1 MKLGLRPIFL
11 ATAGTMVASLIGI
24 AWAVGGPQSASPS
37 SLDALTRSN
46 GQTGLA
52 VAVPL
57 CGAEA
62 YPGAAA
68 QAGGQAGPAQG
79 SQMSE
84 DVFENIQVLRG
95 IPVDEFMGTM
105 GLYSAALTFCCST
118 CHIGAGFVNTDWA
131 ADSPRKQR
139 ARQMQL
145 MVNTI
150 NSQNFGGRQ
159 VVTCWTCHRG
169 GESPATTV
177 AMSDIY
183 TEPVLK
189 DPDVLV
195 QADFSPPADEVL
207 DKYLEAVGGAERAAA
222 LTSIVATGTSVAFAS
237 HDETRQVEIFAQ
249 ASGERTV
256 LSHTIRGDFTTT
268 YDGSAGWTATPFTP
282 VPVMELTGG
291 ELDGARVDAG
301 LAFPARIKGLFSDW
315 RVGYADVIDDRLVQ
329 VVQGGSGTEGA
340 LVTLYFDDETGLLT
354 RMVRQSPSA
363 VGRNPSQYDYSDY
376 REVAGVMMP
385 FDWVFSWVSGRDVF
399 EMSEIQPNV
408 QIDPDRFAMPAPTT
422 DSLIPEPQ

>member
-1 MKLGLRPIFL
+1 
-11 ATAGTMVASLIGI
+11 
-24 AWAVGGPQSASPS
+24 
-37 SLDALTRSN
+37 
-46 GQTGLA
+46 
-52 VAVPL
+52 
-57 CGAEA
+57 
-62 YPGAAA
+62 
-68 QAGGQAGPAQG
+68 
-79 SQMSE
+79 MSE

-177 AMSDIY
+177 AMADIY